1 MAGNI
6 TLIVGIVFW
15 GYALTRILKIKEGFG
30 PVLSVAVSMAVLE
43 IAGAFGVLWTVAK
56 AYCIAVCIF
65 SAAYIVRTK
74 DKAAVKA
81 YFLNPSIIGFSA
93 AVLFYM
99 ILSSGKVLFYT
110 GFLFTLG
117 NVFQNCIL

>member
-6 TLIVGIVFW
+6 TLIAGIVFW
-15 GYALTRILKIKEGFG
+15 GYVLTRILKIKEGFG

-43 IAGAFGVLWTVAK
+43 IGGAFGVLWTVTK

-74 DKAAVKA
+74 R
-81 YFLNPSIIGFSA
+81 L
-93 AVLFYM
+93 
-99 ILSSGKVLFYT
+99 
-110 GFLFTLG
+110 
-117 NVFQNCIL
+117 